1 MHMICSYRDEP
12 LILTSPII
20 QILSIYHY
28 NRKKERSSHMMQLS
42 SWNHRN
48 ILSFLYQTS
57 SKRRSHLMVMLVISV
72 LMTVI
77 ASKFVVSC
85 HMLGRL
91 LIILVCVSDF
101 STSFSSLTP
110 ASTSPWTSN
119 DLFCDIKTGKDNGKC
134 KEESTSRSGS
144 RNRID
149 DGFAGSTCDRD
160 GDCQ

>member
-1 MHMICSYRDEP
+1 
-12 LILTSPII
+12 
-20 QILSIYHY
+20 
-28 NRKKERSSHMMQLS
+28 MMQLS

-57 SKRRSHLMVMLVISV
+57 SKRSHLIIVVMLVISV

-110 ASTSPWTSN
+110 ASTSPWASN
-119 DLFCDIKTGKDNGKC
+119 DLFCNIKTGNDKGKC

-149 DGFAGSTCDRD
+149 DGYAGSTCDKD
-160 GDCQ
+160 QDCK

>member
-1 MHMICSYRDEP
+1 
-12 LILTSPII
+12 
-20 QILSIYHY
+20 
-28 NRKKERSSHMMQLS
+28 
-42 SWNHRN
+42 
-48 ILSFLYQTS
+48 
-57 SKRRSHLMVMLVISV
+57 MLVISV

-110 ASTSPWTSN
+110 ASTSPWASN
-119 DLFCDIKTGKDNGKC
+119 DLFCNIKTGNDKGKC

-149 DGFAGSTCDRD
+149 DGFAGSKCKKDKDCNSGFFCNNNDRCEATTSNS
-160 GDCQ
+160 GKSASVLFYHVISCVQYKVLTTWLFNLTLVCLIDCPCISYVLT